1 MKLNFKKNIQGIFT
15 PHKLQQIMKKIFTL
29 LFLLSVS
36 FATFAQVS
44 VRGIVLDENTEE
56 PLVGAT
62 VILEGTTRGTV
73 TGVDGSFMLNRL
85 PEKAFSLEIKFIGY
99 QDMKIKLDKPGQKE
113 IDLSVIKLKTDAIGL
128 NEISVLANIAIDR
141 QTPIAVTN
149 IKPIQIEEKLGTQ
162 EFPEIL
168 KSSPGVYATKRGG
181 GFGDADVRIRGF
193 GSENVAVLINGMPV
207 NGMEN
212 DRVYWSNWAGLSD
225 VTRTM
230 QVQRG
235 IGASKIAVP
244 SVGGTINVITKTTDS
259 KKGGSVFYN
268 MGNNNYQKIGA
279 TFSTGLTEKN
289 WAVTM
294 MFSKTKG
301 DGYVQ
306 GTPFEGYSYFFNVA
320 KKINERHQLAFT
332 VFGAPQEHAQR
343 YGMMSLDV
351 LKNRKDGH
359 RYNEDWGYLNG
370 QFYSNSTNFY
380 HKPVAILNHYFDIDP
395 DTYLSSSVYG
405 SYGVGGGGYST
416 ENEVSLTFNEEGQID
431 WDKAYQE
438 NLEYAANG
446 NGAGMY
452 YQNSYNNHRWFGA
465 LSTLKKTVGN
475 FDYLAGVDL
484 RYYYGE
490 HWQQA
495 DDLFGADFVYDRA
508 NSDAVNFH
516 NRPVRQGGVIN
527 YDNDGEVLWE
537 GLFLQ
542 SEYNDDKISAFVSA
556 TLSNRSYR
564 RYDFAQYFTDE
575 FKTELE
581 NDPVLVEQW
590 ESNHQ
595 QYMKGYNS
603 VFETKAYTVD
613 QVTEWRHF
621 IGVSAKAGA
630 NYNINNH
637 HNVFVNGGYMQRQP
651 NFSTAFQNYKNLI
664 NPTAVNEKVYSTE
677 IGYGYR
683 SSTFTANVNAYF
695 TQWNDKTTSG
705 TIQDPTATT
714 PDEYLIFNIEGVNA
728 RHTGVEFDFVY
739 EPIEKL
745 NINGMFSL
753 GDWIW
758 SNNVDTVNIY
768 KDQVLVDQYNAL
780 YLKGIHVADAAQSTA
795 SVGINYEVLPGL
807 KIGTDMYY
815 YDRLFAAFDLDSRVR
830 PQNEGVDAE
839 RIPSYALIDMNMY
852 YNFDFGPFKASLY
865 GNINNVFNTIYIAD
879 AIEGRGYYFGYG
891 RTISIGMKIRY

>member
-1 MKLNFKKNIQGIFT
+1 MR
-15 PHKLQQIMKKIFTL
+15 KISTLFFL
-29 LFLLSVS
+29 LFVTCSIY
-36 FATFAQVS
+36 AQVS
-44 VRGIVLDENTEE
+44 VKGIVLDENTEE
-56 PLVGAT
+56 PLIGAT
-62 VILEGTTRGTV
+62 VVQQGTTRGTV
-73 TGVDGSFMLNRL
+73 TGVDGSFVLNKL
-85 PEKAFSLEIKFIGY
+85 PVSGFTLEISFIGY
-99 QDMKIKLDKPGQKE
+99 QDQTINVDATSNNMV
-113 IDLSVIKLKTDAIGL
+113 DLSVIKMKTDAIGI
-128 NEISVLANIAIDR
+128 NEIRVLANIAIDR
-141 QTPIAVTN
+141 QTPVAVTN

-168 KSSPGVYATKRGG
+168 KTSPGVYVTKRGG

-244 SVGGTINVITKTTDS
+244 SVGGTINVLTKTTDT

-268 MGNNNYQKIGA
+268 MGNNNYQKVGA
-279 TFSTGLTEKN
+279 TFSTGLLEN
-289 WAVTM
+289 DWAITM

-301 DGYVQ
+301 DGYVE
-306 GTPFEGYSYFFNVA
+306 GTPFEGYSYFFNVS

-351 LKNRKDGH
+351 LKNREEGH
-359 RYNEDWGYLNG
+359 RFNEDWGYLNG

-395 DTYLSSSVYG
+395 DTYLSSSIYG

-446 NGAGMY
+446 NGAGLY
-452 YQNSYNNHRWFGA
+452 FQNSYNNHRWFGG
-465 LSTLKKTVGN
+465 LSTLKKSVGD

-508 NSDAVNFH
+508 NSDAVNFY

-542 SEYNDDKISAFVSA
+542 AEYNNDELSAFVSA

-564 RYDFAQYFTDE
+564 RYDFAQYFSDD

-581 NDPVLVEQW
+581 NNAELVDQW
-590 ESNHQ
+590 ESNHP
-595 QYMKGYNS
+595 QYMRDYNS

-621 IGVSAKAGA
+621 LGVSAKAGT
-630 NYNINNH
+630 NYNIDEH

-651 NFSTAFQNYKNLI
+651 NFSTVFQNYKNLI
-664 NPTAVNEKVYSTE
+664 NPTAVNEKVYSAE

-683 SSTFTANVNAYF
+683 SSIFTANLNAYF
-695 TQWNDKTTSG
+695 TQWNDKTTTG
-705 TIQDPTATT
+705 NIQDPTATT

-728 RHTGVEFDFVY
+728 RHMGIELDYVF
-739 EPIEKL
+739 EPFKDL
-745 NINGMFSL
+745 NINGMVSL

-780 YLKGIHVADAAQSTA
+780 FIKGIHVADAAQTTA
-795 SVGINYEVLPGL
+795 SIGINYEVLPGL
-807 KIGTDMYY
+807 KVGTDFYY
-815 YDRLFAAFDLDSRVR
+815 FDKLFADFDLESRVR
-830 PQNEGVDAE
+830 PQNEGMDAE
-839 RIPSYALIDMNMY
+839 RIPSYALMDMNMY

-865 GNINNVFNTIYIAD
+865 GNINNVLNTIYIAD
-879 AIEGRGYYFGYG
+879 ATEGRGYYFGYG
-891 RTISIGMKIRY
+891 RTVSIGMKIRY